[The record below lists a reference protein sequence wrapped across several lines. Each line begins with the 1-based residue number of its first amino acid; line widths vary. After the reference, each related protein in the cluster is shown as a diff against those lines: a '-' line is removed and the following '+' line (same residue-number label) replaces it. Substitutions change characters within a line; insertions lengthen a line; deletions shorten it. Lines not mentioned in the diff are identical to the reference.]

1 MEAIIQKWEEILAL
15 VKEEHELTEVSF
27 TTWLQP
33 LKVHSFDET
42 EDGGTLYLLVP
53 SEQMGVNYI
62 KKKYTL
68 PIKVAIAEITGI
80 TCNVEFILPEEAK
93 LREKKAK

>member
-27 TTWLQP
+27 TTWLKP

-42 EDGGTLYLLVP
+42 EG
-53 SEQMGVNYI
+53 
-62 KKKYTL
+62 
-68 PIKVAIAEITGI
+68 
-80 TCNVEFILPEEAK
+80 
-93 LREKKAK
+93 R